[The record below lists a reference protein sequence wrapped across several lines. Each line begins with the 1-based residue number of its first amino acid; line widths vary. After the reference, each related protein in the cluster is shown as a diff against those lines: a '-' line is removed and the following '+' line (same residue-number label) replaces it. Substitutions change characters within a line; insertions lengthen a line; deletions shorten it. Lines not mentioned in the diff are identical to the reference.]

1 VIKLLIGI
9 FIGYQIGSR
18 LGEASFEDVMG
29 IAQQALASEKVADLV
44 RTGAAALGDA
54 VRTAGVALT
63 EEVPARLAERAE
75 RAQLERAPAA

>member
-1 VIKLLIGI
+1 MLKLLIGI

-18 LGEASFEDVMG
+18 LGEASFEDVLA
-29 IAQQALASEKVADLV
+29 IAQQALTSEKAAELV

-54 VRTAGVALT
+54 VRTAGVAIT

-75 RAQLERAPAA
+75 RIQDERAHAA